1 MRDPIVMSLFVSAI
15 LVGSATSAQQLPEAK
30 WVETSAGCKFLD
42 RFPAPNTVYTWSGSC
57 VEGYVSGEGTLQM
70 SGVMQWQFKGTFKEG
85 RLLNGTVTF
94 PSGEYT
100 GALKDNLAEGQG
112 VYRYSS
118 GIVVEGTFV
127 AGRVNGEAT
136 MRYTDG
142 SKYVGPLSRRNE
154 PQGKGRKTY
163 ANGGIYEGEFV
174 DGLEQG
180 QGTMTSPDG
189 GSYQGAFLA
198 GDFNGEGE
206 MHYADG
212 GTYVGG
218 FRAGKRQGHGTLHS
232 ADGTEYVGDFVANLR
247 HGMGRYVQANGDVFE
262 GEWKNDTLNGKCQV
276 NATVLQY
283 SGSCVSGKF
292 HGNGRLTMPDYFYEG
307 AFVAGAKHGR
317 GTERI
322 ANEEE
327 YEGEFVQG
335 QREGKG
341 KLRMT
346 SSEGKVSYEGLFKA
360 GLMHGDGVLTTE
372 QATLQGEFRD
382 GLLYRGTMTGKSGR
396 KFEIDNER
404 QTVFEILPD
413 GSKRPAANADLQD
426 LTV

>member
-57 VEGYVSGEGTLQM
+57 VDGYVSGEGTLQM

-94 PSGEYT
+94 PNGEYT

-118 GIVVEGTFV
+118 GVVVEGTFV

-136 MRYTDG
+136 MSYTDG

-174 DGLEQG
+174 DGVEQG

-189 GSYQGAFLA
+189 GSYKGAFLA

-341 KLRMT
+341 KLRVT

-413 GSKRPAANADLQD
+413 GSKRPAANADLKD